1 MAASTPVA
9 VLESAF
15 LSEARELSQLPPPA
29 APEVA
34 IAGRSNVGKS
44 TLLNRL
50 TGRHALARVSRTP
63 GRTRGLVL
71 FDLSLRFP
79 GETERSALR
88 LVDLPGYGYAE
99 GPKADR
105 LAWQTL
111 VEGYVKTRTVLTMML
126 VLLDARRELGEEEH
140 QMFAWLSSMA
150 LPCHAVITK
159 SDKLSASERGL
170 VLSKRKQEL
179 RESVVSTM
187 LVSGLNGEGIEGIWG
202 RIAYTLKS
210 PPL

>member
-1 MAASTPVA
+1 MAAPAPVA

-15 LSEARELSQLPPPA
+15 LSEARELSQLPPPSV
-29 APEVA
+29 PEIA

-50 TGRHALARVSRTP
+50 TGRHALARVSSTP

-71 FDLSLRFP
+71 FDVTFRFA
-79 GETERSALR
+79 GQTDRAHLR

-105 LAWQTL
+105 MAWQTL
-111 VEGYVKTRTVLTMML
+111 VEGYVKTRTVLSMML
-126 VLLDARRELGEEEH
+126 VLLDARRELSEEEH
-140 QMFAWLSSMA
+140 QMFDWLSSMA

-170 VLSKRKQEL
+170 VLNKRKHEL
-179 RESVVSTM
+179 HGLVVSTT
-187 LVSGLNGEGIEGIWG
+187 LVSGLNGEGVDGIWG
-202 RIAYTLKS
+202 RIAHTLRS